1 MKEKR
6 ILYITAFQSTF
17 IKRDAA
23 LLMQISEL
31 KELSFKANPKWL
43 LPFSLIKQLFQL
55 ISFLPKS
62 DFVVCQYVSYHCLL
76 PVLLS
81 KLMGKKCILF
91 LLGGDCHNYPTI
103 GRGNF
108 RNKLL
113 AFATRICVKN
123 ASLLCPVHESL
134 MKFNNHYDQQE
145 PVRQGLKNQIINLKT
160 PYLAIPYGID
170 SSVFYPE
177 KIEKIAH
184 SFITISS
191 KFAPPVFEN
200 KGLDLIIE
208 AAKKLPDFNFSIL
221 GKNDWFDV
229 SQLPVNVHLIHPG
242 DAEYLRKNLS
252 QHEHY
257 LQISISEGFPN
268 ALCEAMLCG
277 CIPIG
282 SEVYGIPDI
291 VGNTGYILKKRD
303 VNELVGL
310 LKKADSESNNEK
322 SLEAVK
328 RIKTYYHPEKRLD
341 AFRKILETK

>member
-1 MKEKR
+1 MNKKR

-23 LLMQISEL
+23 LLAQIGEV
-31 KELSFKANPKWL
+31 KEMSFKNNPKWQ

-55 ISFLPKS
+55 VFFLPKS
-62 DFVVCQYVSYHCLL
+62 DFIICQYVSYHCLL
-76 PVLLS
+76 PVLLG
-81 KLMGKKCILF
+81 KIMGKKCILF
-91 LLGGDCHNYPTI
+91 LLGGDCHNYPLI

-113 AFATRICVKN
+113 TLATKFCVKN
-123 ASLLCPVHESL
+123 AHLLCPVHESL
-134 MKFNNHYDQQE
+134 MQFTNLYETRE
-145 PVRQGLKNQIINLKT
+145 PKKQGLKNQIENLKT
-160 PYLAIPYGID
+160 PFLAIPYGID

-177 KIEKIAH
+177 NVPRIQN

-191 KFAPPVFEN
+191 KFAPPVLEN

-208 AAKKLPDFNFSIL
+208 AAKLLPDFHFSIL
-221 GKNDWFDV
+221 GNNDWFNAKE
-229 SQLPVNVHLIHPG
+229 LPENLKLIPPG
-242 DAEYLRKNLS
+242 DAEFLRKNLS
-252 QHEHY
+252 QHEYY

-291 VGNTGYILKKRD
+291 IGNTGYLLKKRD
-303 VNELVGL
+303 VNELVSL
-310 LKKADSESNNEK
+310 LKKASEEKNDSK
-322 SLEAVK
+322 SDAAIQ
-328 RIKTYYHPEKRLD
+328 RIITNYTPENRLQ
-341 AFRKILETK
+341 AFRKILEIG